1 MRKTMIMLTMLAF
14 SRAGISAPVTLPTM
28 HDAMMSNA
36 TRVWLAKMVNQA
48 LDFSP
53 EIRVADA
60 DKRAADS
67 DIDRV
72 KGARWP
78 QVQLGTTA
86 PMASF
91 GNGSHTENNRL
102 DDSSLSLNVTTTLF
116 DWGKNRENI
125 SSATQ
130 QAQAATYQYDS
141 QKQQIA
147 WSTLSQLIELSRY
160 QQNQTVTQ
168 AYVKRMRT
176 LVNMLVEITQTDSGR
191 HSELVQARA
200 KLLAAE
206 ASMQRVTD
214 QRRQSEISLFRLTGQ
229 HVSLPDHF
237 DWTMQ
242 PVPTSLVF
250 SRVDK
255 HPSWLKAQA
264 EAESAAHDVSAAEA
278 STLPQLNWV
287 ISKSTAKDSYGNPGQ
302 WYTGLNIQWNAFT
315 GGAEKAAIQASS
327 ARASARQSQLAQ
339 TRMDMEYQIHT
350 LSQSRDAAEVQGREY
365 QKLSQETDLV
375 SKIYYEQW
383 LRLGK
388 RTLLDVLTAENDCYN
403 NHIAAINA
411 QHDAYSANVKLVATA
426 SMTFEWFGLRP
437 HKNEKY

>member
-1 MRKTMIMLTMLAF
+1 MHKAMITLLMLTL
-14 SRAGISAPVTLPTM
+14 SRAGMTAPVTPPVT
-28 HDAMMSNA
+28 HDTMMSNA
-36 TRVWLAKMVNQA
+36 TRFWLAKTVNQA
-48 LDFSP
+48 MDFSP
-53 EIRVADA
+53 EIRVAGA
-60 DKRAADS
+60 DKQAADF

-78 QVQLGTTA
+78 QIQLGTTA

-91 GNGSHTENNRL
+91 GSGSHTGNNRL

-125 SSATQ
+125 GSATQ
-130 QAQAATYQYDS
+130 QANAATYQYDY
-141 QKQQIA
+141 QQQQIA
-147 WSTLSQLIELSRY
+147 YSTLSQLIELSRN
-160 QQNQTVTQ
+160 QQNQKITQ

-176 LVNMLVEITQTDSGR
+176 LVNMLVEITQTDAGR

-206 ASMQRVTD
+206 ASLQRVTD
-214 QRRQSEISLFRLTGQ
+214 QRKQVEITLFRLTGEQ
-229 HVSLPDHF
+229 VSLPDNF

-242 PVPTSLVF
+242 PIPTSLVI
-250 SRVDK
+250 SRVEK
-255 HPSWLKAQA
+255 HPTWLKAQA
-264 EAESAAHDVSAAEA
+264 EAESAAHDVAAAEA

-287 ISKSTAKDSYGNPGQ
+287 IAKSTAKDSYGNPGQ

-315 GGAEKAAIQASS
+315 GGTEKAAIQAAS
-327 ARASARQSQLAQ
+327 ARASARQSQFTQ
-339 TRMDMEYQIHT
+339 THMDMEYQIHN
-350 LSQSRDAAEVQGREY
+350 LSQSRDAAEIQSREY
-365 QKLSQETDLV
+365 QKLSQETDMV

-403 NHIAAINA
+403 NHIAAVNA
-411 QHDAYSANVKLVATA
+411 RHDAYSANVKLVTTA
-426 SMTFEWFGLRP
+426 SMTFEWFGLRAN
-437 HKNEKY
+437 KGGRN